1 MKYTEVTFQIRPYSQ
16 TAADLLAALLGEQ
29 GFETFTEADQA
40 LVGYVQQPLWHEQE
54 VSRCWPASP
63 CPTPQ

>member
-29 GFETFTEADQA
+29 GFETFTEAGLA
-40 LVGYVQQPLWHEQE
+40 LVGAVIAVQYFAAKRQKAT
-54 VSRCWPASP
+54 VA
-63 CPTPQ
+63 